1 MTLLKPIR
9 VGLIGGGA
17 VARAHVSGFINVP
30 DFFATDTGFERR
42 IIAEATPE
50 LARKAAKRW
59 GFRQGTAHWKEVTRS
74 DDVDLIDVVTPTYLH
89 VEPSID
95 ALEHGKSVLCEK
107 PLATTSHD
115 ARRMLDVARRAGVTT
130 MVGFNY
136 RRVPAVTLAKQM
148 IKEGKLGRVYQI
160 RSQFFEDWGGP
171 DCPHTWRFKSETAG
185 AGALADLGSHAL
197 DMVRYLVGEPTEVC
211 ALQGRFIDERKPVG
225 KNRKA
230 RSNVDDTSV
239 ALLRIEGGILG
250 EVAASWLATGRKVA
264 LDFEVHGSEGSL
276 SFTMERPNELNHY
289 SFRDPQDARGFKR
302 IYFGPHHPYGSTL
315 IFGSPTLGTGY
326 VDSLV
331 NQMHDLMVAIR
342 EETQIEPS
350 FYDGWKVNVAID
362 AILES
367 SRKGRWTRI
376 G

>member
-1 MTLLKPIR
+1 M
-9 VGLIGGGA
+9 
-17 VARAHVSGFINVP
+17 
-30 DFFATDTGFERR
+30 
-42 IIAEATPE
+42 
-50 LARKAAKRW
+50 
-59 GFRQGTAHWKEVTRS
+59 
-74 DDVDLIDVVTPTYLH
+74 
-89 VEPSID
+89 EPSID

-107 PLATTSHD
+107 PLATNSQD
-115 ARRMLDVARRAGVTT
+115 ARRMLDAARRAGVTT

-136 RRVPAVTLAKQM
+136 RRVPAVTLARQM
-148 IKEGKLGRVYQI
+148 IKEGRLGRIYQI

-197 DMVRYLVGEPTEVC
+197 DMVRYLVGEPIEVC
-211 ALQGRFIDERKPVG
+211 SLQGRFIDERKLVG
-225 KNRKA
+225 KKRSA
-230 RSNVDDTSV
+230 RSNVDDTAM

-276 SFTMERPNELNHY
+276 SFSMERPNELNHY
-289 SFRDPQDARGFKR
+289 SSKDPQDARGFKR
-302 IYFGPHHPYGSTL
+302 IYFGSHHPYGSTL
-315 IFGSPTLGTGY
+315 IFGSPSLGTGY

-331 NQMHDLMVAIR
+331 NQMHDLMIAMR

-367 SRKGRWTRI
+367 SRKGRWI
-376 G
+376 HVG